1 MQTPMNV
8 KVSTEGIENKIEH
21 TGNKNLYASC
31 FPFVWHVMFD
41 SCSMLAAEEKFPNA
55 VKFI

>member
-1 MQTPMNV
+1 MQAAFL
-8 KVSTEGIENKIEH
+8 
-21 TGNKNLYASC
+21 LY
-31 FPFVWHVMFD
+31 VMFD

>member
-1 MQTPMNV
+1 MPMNV

-21 TGNKNLYASC
+21 IGNKNLYASC